1 MAGENRVKPKG
12 FKAKIENF
20 WYHYKYHTIAIS
32 IVFITLAV
40 SIAQCCSKPD
50 YDYKI
55 VVATRSMTLST
66 PQLEAITEELE
77 QYGKDVNGD
86 GEVNLL
92 LVDCTVDGN
101 TSDYQTLIGKQQK
114 LQALLMT
121 DTEAMLFLTD
131 TKCLEWIDSL
141 NEKSHFIADTG
152 LPHNDGRGFL
162 ISNTHIIQNP
172 QKKVN
177 SESNLLWPK
186 DLSICRRRVKDTAFE
201 EKEGI
206 EKAVAEADAFIKRI
220 INRKER

>member
-20 WYHYKYHTIAIS
+20 WYHYKYYAIALT
-32 IVFITLAV
+32 IVFVTLVV
-40 SIAQCCSKPD
+40 SISQCCLKPD

-55 VVATRSMTLST
+55 IAATRSMTLST
-66 PQLEAITEELE
+66 PQLEAITKELK
-77 QYGKDVNGD
+77 QYGEDLNGD

-92 LVDCTVDGN
+92 LVDCTIDGD

-121 DTEAMLFLTD
+121 DMEAMLFLTD
-131 TKCLEWIDSL
+131 TKGLEWIDSL
-141 NEKSHFIADTG
+141 NEKSRFIANTG

-162 ISNTHIIQNP
+162 VSNTHIIENP
-172 QKKVN
+172 KATVDVEKG
-177 SESNLLWPK
+177 LRWPS
-186 DLSICRRRVKDTAFE
+186 DLSICRRKVKDTAFE

-206 EKAVAEADAFIKRI
+206 EKAIKDADSFIERI
-220 INRKER
+220 MKSNTK